1 MVKISVFDAADISA
15 DDLRK
20 FAEDNKLSDA
30 ALSLVFNTKKK
41 TIRKWIRGKH
51 KIPHAVKLLVFV
63 CLKFPNVLQEIYRV
77 EVVED
82 GRVGWADLIG
92 SLNRFHAVASAWV
105 GQSDQK
111 EDG

>member
-1 MVKISVFDAADISA
+1 MVTISVFDAEDIGV

-20 FAEDNKLSDA
+20 FAADNELSDA
-30 ALSLVFNTKKK
+30 ALSLIFNEKKK
-41 TIRKWIRGKH
+41 TIRKWIRGKR
-51 KIPHAVKLLVFV
+51 KIPYMVKLLVFV

-82 GRVGWADLIG
+82 GGVSWADLIG
-92 SLNRFHAVASAWV
+92 ALNRFHAVARAWA

>member
-20 FAEDNKLSDA
+20 LAEDNKLSDT
-30 ALSLVFNTKKK
+30 ALSLIFNTKKK
-41 TIRKWIRGKH
+41 TIRKWLRGRR
-51 KIPHAVKLLVFV
+51 KIPHVVKLLVFV

-82 GRVGWADLIG
+82 GGVDWADLIG